1 MLSASFISVI
11 QRRAIKLMKGL
22 AALIYGRDASNAW
35 RKEDREET
43 RTQPHHHGGMQE
55 RQNHS

>member
-1 MLSASFISVI
+1 
-11 QRRAIKLMKGL
+11 MKGL